1 MNINNSLYGWPSS
14 AKGRGDS
21 DLWPG
26 GGRWLLGFLYGTSPW
41 WSPPLDARGGRLVL
55 APRNQG
61 AGAGHRPRLS
71 ATRIWPPFTSGGT
84 STAFDAPVI
93 RDTTQDEDGPDP
105 VVTTFNSLP
114 PGLHAAAANFRT
126 GGRYLLWVP
135 ASVYVG
141 GPIPPNAPFTGGD
154 TLVLEVRVLQVVPGQ
169 AMAFETRRVQQMMQQ
184 QQMMEQLQR
193 QPGGNSAA
201 PAAPPAGNGA
211 APAGGR

>member
-1 MNINNSLYGWPSS
+1 MSAVTAVPLRPL
-14 AKGRGDS
+14 AKGSVLR
-21 DLWPG
+21 LW
-26 GGRWLLGFLYGTSPW
+26 
-41 WSPPLDARGGRLVL
+41 LVL
-55 APRNQG
+55 ALLVALA
-61 AGAGHRPRLS
+61 AGLAWWSTRWMQVVTLDSGTRYQVLAPGTGPAFGSQDVAAIHLRLHLN
-71 ATRIWPPFTSGGT
+71 RL
-84 STAFDAPVI
+84 DAPVI

-169 AMAFETRRVQQMMQQ
+169 AMAFETRRVQQMMQR

-193 QPGGNSAA
+193 QQGGNSAA